1 VDPGFRREAAKIFSA
16 LAEPRAEIGI
26 AKGEDAMA
34 DADYI
39 VIGAGS
45 AGCVVASRLSED
57 GSKVVLLEAGPPDR
71 DPWIH
76 IPAGVLR
83 VLNNTK
89 INWNYVSEGE
99 PGTNGRQLQ
108 WPRGK
113 TLGGTSSIN
122 GMLYVRGNPADYD
135 NWAQMGCRGWSYD
148 EVLPF
153 FRKSETY
160 RGEGDPEYRSKGG
173 PLIVEDY
180 RTILDLTHHFVAAA
194 QQAGFAFTPDYNGR
208 QQEGVAYSQMTR
220 RGKWRGSTAQ
230 TFLREARKR
239 SNLRIETDA
248 IATKLLLDGRR
259 CTGVAFRQR
268 GADRQLTAAR
278 EVILCGGAVNSPHVL
293 QISGIGPAEHLRQIG
308 VPVVHDLP
316 GVGANLNDH
325 YVIRVS
331 HRVRDAVT
339 INQLARGWRVMRE
352 AIKFATVG
360 NGALTFGVT
369 SAMVFCRS
377 REGLSSPDLQLLF
390 TPASYAQ
397 GVFRQLEREPGMT
410 VAVCPVRPESR
421 GTIMA
426 QSPDPF
432 TYPAIRPNYLS
443 ASSDLRVLISGV
455 NHTRRI
461 FAQPAMAPY
470 SVEETTPGLS
480 IRSDE
485 AFADFAHKA
494 GTNVFHP
501 VGTCK
506 MGTDPMSVV
515 DPRLKVIGID
525 GLRVIDASVMPAVT
539 TGNTNAPTIMIGEK
553 GAAMIREDAR
563 AQPAQAA

>member
-1 VDPGFRREAAKIFSA
+1 
-16 LAEPRAEIGI
+16 
-26 AKGEDAMA
+26 M

-39 VIGAGS
+39 VVGAGS

-57 GSKVVLLEAGPPDR
+57 GSKVVLLEAGPR
-71 DPWIH
+71 DTNPWIH
-76 IPAGVLR
+76 IPAGVLK
-83 VLNNTK
+83 VLNVPG
-89 INWNYVSEGE
+89 INWNFQSEGE
-99 PGTNGRQLQ
+99 EGTSGRPLQ

-113 TLGGTSSIN
+113 VLGGTSSIN
-122 GMLYVRGNPADYD
+122 GMLYVRGNAADYD
-135 NWAQMGCRGWSYD
+135 NWAQMGCRGWSYE

-160 RGEGDPEYRSKGG
+160 RGNGDPEYRSQGG

-180 RTILDLTHHFVAAA
+180 RTILDLTHKFVEAA
-194 QQAGFAFTPDYNGR
+194 QQAGFEFTPDYNGK

-230 TFLREARKR
+230 TFLREAKGRG
-239 SNLRIETDA
+239 NLRVETDA
-248 IATKLLLDGRR
+248 IATRLLFDGKR
-259 CTGVAFRQR
+259 CTGVAYRQR
-268 GADRQLTAAR
+268 GADKQELAAR
-278 EVILCGGAVNSPHVL
+278 EVILCGGAVNSPHLL
-293 QISGIGPAEHLRQIG
+293 QISGIGPASHLASIG
-308 VPVVHDLP
+308 VPIVHNLP

-325 YVIRVS
+325 YVIRIS
-331 HRVRDAVT
+331 HRVRGAVT
-339 INQLARGWRVMRE
+339 INQLARGTRLLGE
-352 AIKFATVG
+352 IAKFFTVG

-397 GVFRQLEREPGMT
+397 GVFRQLEREAGMT

-426 QSPDPF
+426 QSPDPLV
-432 TYPAIRPNYLS
+432 YPAIRPNYLS
-443 ASSDLRVLISGV
+443 APSDLRVLIAGV

-461 FAQPAMAPY
+461 FSQPAMAPY
-470 SVEETTPGLS
+470 SVEETVPGLD
-480 IRSDE
+480 IKTDD
-485 AFADFAHKA
+485 DFAQFA
-494 GTNVFHP
+494 RTNGTNVFHP

-506 MGTDPMSVV
+506 MGTDPMAVV
-515 DPRLKVIGID
+515 DSRLRVHGVG
-525 GLRVIDASVMPAVT
+525 GLRVIDASIMPGVT

-553 GAAMIREDAR
+553 GAAMIREDAKV
-563 AQPAQAA
+563 AA

>member
-1 VDPGFRREAAKIFSA
+1 M
-16 LAEPRAEIGI
+16 EI
-26 AKGEDAMA
+26 M
-34 DADYI
+34 DADY
-39 VIGAGS
+39 VVVGAGS

-57 GSKVVLLEAGPPDR
+57 GAKVVLLEAGPPDR
-71 DPWIH
+71 DPMIH

-83 VLNNTK
+83 VLNNPR
-89 INWNYVSEGE
+89 INWNYLSEGE
-99 PGTNGRQLQ
+99 PGTAGRALQ

-135 NWAQMGCRGWSYD
+135 GWAQMGCRGWSYD

-160 RGEGDPEYRSKGG
+160 RGGGDPEYRSRGG

-180 RTILDLTHHFVAAA
+180 RTILPLTHAFVAAA
-194 QQAGFAFTPDYNGR
+194 QEAGFPFTPDYNGR
-208 QQEGVAYSQMTR
+208 TQEGVAYSQMTR
-220 RGKWRGSTAQ
+220 RGRLRGSTAR
-230 TFLREARKR
+230 TFLAQAKGRA
-239 SNLRIETDA
+239 NLRVETGA
-248 IATKLLLDGRR
+248 IATRLLFEGKR
-259 CTGVAFRQR
+259 CTGIAFRQNGVER
-268 GADRQLTAAR
+268 RELATR
-278 EVILCGGAVNSPHVL
+278 EVIVCGGAVNSPHLL
-293 QISGIGPAEHLRQIG
+293 QISGIGPAEHLQAIG
-308 VPVVHDLP
+308 VPVVHNLP

-325 YVIRVS
+325 YVVRIA
-331 HRVRDAVT
+331 HRVRGAVT
-339 INQLARGWRVMRE
+339 INQLARGVRLARE
-352 AIKFATVG
+352 AVRWATVG
-360 NGALTFGVT
+360 TGALTFGVT

-426 QSPDPF
+426 QSPDPLQ
-432 TYPAIRPNYLS
+432 YPAIRPNYLS
-443 ASSDLRVLISGV
+443 APNDLRVLISGI
-455 NHTRRI
+455 NRTRRI

-470 SVEETTPGLS
+470 SVEETLPGPAVD
-480 IRSDE
+480 SDE
-485 AFADFAHKA
+485 AFGEFARTA

-506 MGTDPMSVV
+506 MGTDAMAVV
-515 DPRLKVIGID
+515 DPRLKVHGVA
-525 GLRVIDASVMPAVT
+525 GLRVIDASVMPTVT

-553 GAAMIREDAR
+553 GAAMIREDAG
-563 AQPAQAA
+563 AEPAAAAA

>member
-1 VDPGFRREAAKIFSA
+1 
-16 LAEPRAEIGI
+16 
-26 AKGEDAMA
+26 M

-57 GSKVVLLEAGPPDR
+57 AGVKVVLLEAGPPDR

-76 IPAGVLR
+76 IPAGVLK
-83 VLNNTK
+83 VLNNTR
-89 INWNYVSEGE
+89 INWNFLSEGE
-99 PGTNGRQLQ
+99 PGTDGRQLQ

-113 TLGGTSSIN
+113 VLGGTSSIN
-122 GMLYVRGNPADYD
+122 GMLYVRGNPMDYD

-153 FRKSETY
+153 FKKSETY
-160 RGEGDPEYRSKGG
+160 RGTGDSEFRSKGG

-180 RTILDLTHHFVAAA
+180 RTILPLTHAFVEAAK
-194 QQAGFAFTPDYNGR
+194 QAGYPFTPDYNGA
-208 QQEGVAYSQMTR
+208 QQEGIAYSQMTR

-230 TFLREARKR
+230 TFLRAARGRGNLQVETEA
-239 SNLRIETDA
+239 TV
-248 IATKLLLDGRR
+248 TKLILNGKR

-268 GADRQLTAAR
+268 GVDRQLTASR
-278 EVILCGGAVNSPHVL
+278 EIILCGGAVNSPHVL
-293 QISGIGPAEHLRQIG
+293 QISGIGPAAHLQQIG
-308 VPVVHDLP
+308 VAVEYDLP

-325 YVIRVS
+325 YVIRLS
-331 HRVRDAVT
+331 HRVKDAVT
-339 INQLARGWRVMRE
+339 INQLARGARVIRE
-352 AIKFATVG
+352 AIKFATLG

-377 REGLSSPDLQLLF
+377 REGLAAPDLQLMF

-410 VAVCPVRPESR
+410 VAVCPVRPDSR

-426 QSPDPF
+426 QSADPF
-432 TYPAIRPNYLS
+432 QYPAIRPNYLS
-443 ASSDLRVLISGV
+443 APSDLRVLISGV
-455 NHTRRI
+455 EQTRKI
-461 FAQPAMAPY
+461 FAQPAMAAY
-470 SVEETTPGLS
+470 SVEETVPGPG
-480 IRSDE
+480 IASDE
-485 AFADFAHKA
+485 QFADYARKA

-506 MGTDPMSVV
+506 MGTDPMAVV
-515 DPRLKVIGID
+515 DPRLRVIGLT
-525 GLRVIDASVMPAVT
+525 GLRVIDASVMPCVT

-553 GAAMIREDAR
+553 GAAMIKEDAR
-563 AQPAQAA
+563 AQPAAQAA

>member
-1 VDPGFRREAAKIFSA
+1 ME
-16 LAEPRAEIGI
+16 
-26 AKGEDAMA
+26 
-34 DADYI
+34 ADYA

-57 GSKVVLLEAGPPDR
+57 GSRVVLLEAGPPDR
-71 DPWIH
+71 DPMIH
-76 IPAGVLR
+76 VPAGVLR
-83 VLNNTK
+83 VLNNAK
-89 INWNYVSEGE
+89 INWNFLSEGE
-99 PGTNGRQLQ
+99 PGTAGRQLQ

-122 GMLYVRGNPADYD
+122 GMLYVRGNLTDYD

-153 FRKSETY
+153 FCKSETY
-160 RGEGDPEYRSKGG
+160 RGKGEPEYRSQGG

-180 RTILDLTHHFVAAA
+180 RTILDLTHAFVKAA
-194 QQAGFAFTPDYNGR
+194 QQAGFAFTPDYNGK

-220 RGKWRGSTAQ
+220 RGRLRGSTAR
-230 TFLREARKR
+230 TFLAQARHR
-239 SNLRIETDA
+239 RNLKVETDA
-248 IATKLLLDGRR
+248 LATKLLFDGKR
-259 CTGVAFRQR
+259 CTGVAFRQN
-268 GADRQLTAAR
+268 GVDRQQLVTR

-293 QISGIGPAEHLRQIG
+293 QISGIGPAPHLQSIG
-308 VPVVHDLP
+308 VPVLHDLP

-325 YVIRVS
+325 YVVRIS
-331 HRVRDAVT
+331 HRVKNAVT
-339 INQLARGWRVMRE
+339 INQLARGLRLVRE
-352 AIKFATVG
+352 VARWATVG

-377 REGLSSPDLQLLF
+377 REGLASPDLQLLF

-410 VAVCPVRPESR
+410 VAVCPVRPDSR

-432 TYPAIRPNYLS
+432 QYPAIRPNYLS
-443 ASSDLRVLISGV
+443 APSDLRVLIAGI

-461 FAQPAMAPY
+461 FAQPAIARY
-470 SVEETTPGLS
+470 SLKETVPGPGVTT
-480 IRSDE
+480 DE
-485 AFADFAHKA
+485 QFSEFARRA

-506 MGTDPMSVV
+506 MGTDPMAVV
-515 DPRLKVIGID
+515 DPRLCVHGIA
-525 GLRVIDASVMPAVT
+525 GLRVIDASIMPAVT

-553 GAAMIREDAR
+553 GAAMIKEDAR
-563 AQPAQAA
+563 AGLVAAA